1 MIQTTCGNLLGKSS
15 SRSPRVIIL
24 TPTADLLL
32 RLVIVDCSG
41 EDGEEKNPNTTFS
54 NMRSA
59 LLQLVEGSL
68 VPKTIIF
75 CNKVNPLSPIE
86 TCRKVENVL
95 NRFDRKGSHIK
106 ILPFHAALAQE
117 MHLANIREFLNSQLV
132 DSMFLICTN
141 SVVRESVMWL
151 ASAEKLL
158 RVNMKINK
166 LRETVKAHQQ
176 KTAGS
181 QAFLRSLRKDATS
194 CLQPLIISLL
204 FQAKCICEAEEKYES
219 LSKTLDPDLSLNYW
233 RRCEEA
239 TKEGGLNSGHAY
251 GTWTIP
257 CVIADEDSFRAQSV
271 NKKSRGS

>member
-41 EDGEEKNPNTTFS
+41 EDGEEKNPNTAFS

-75 CNKVNPLSPIE
+75 CNKIE

-158 RVNMKINK
+158 RVNLKINK

-181 QAFLRSLRKDATS
+181 LAFLRSLRKDATS
-194 CLQPLIISLL
+194 CSVKQSYGLSKSLSML
-204 FQAKCICEAEEKYES
+204 FRSALLKLHFLHKAGSSWPRIAKCICEAEEKYES

-239 TKEGGLNSGHAY
+239 TKK
-251 GTWTIP
+251 
-257 CVIADEDSFRAQSV
+257 DEDSFRAQSV